1 MLSVLSQ
8 EDPTSSANE
17 MRWTPISNA
26 PESYTSGESYY
37 LHPQIPSHTSSS
49 SWGDTS
55 TDGGVDTT
63 SHFGV
68 QRDSASPSGKK
79 HKIRDQD
86 YHDATIEDPSVFSRS
101 HAPGGSADPWPSH
114 DEHLKPSPT
123 SPPTASPHRGIT
135 PDIHPYGFQ
144 NAKSSGQPNLTNRP
158 ASQTLSGVYIPRTHC
173 QRPDR
178 QLSQTPLSRS
188 VSQDE
193 EPSSASPSH
202 SDIGISHKTSIP
214 ATTVS
219 RKKPRR
225 KAHNA
230 IERRY
235 RIRLNE
241 KIAELRDSIPS
252 LRVTPRSPSDGNSK
266 DELIGSAHKVNKANV
281 LEKATEYIK
290 SLEMCNRRLQEELN
304 RIVSLSRNS
313 ISNFQMQPV
322 PISYPM
328 MENGYAGIG
337 PTVQTDHVPEMF
349 AYINRDS

>member
-1 MLSVLSQ
+1 
-8 EDPTSSANE
+8 

-26 PESYTSGESYY
+26 PEPYTSGESYY

-63 SHFGV
+63 SQFGV

-79 HKIRDQD
+79 HKIRDPD
-86 YHDATIEDPSVFSRS
+86 YPDAIIKDPSVFSSS
-101 HAPGGSADPWPSH
+101 HAPGSSADSWPSH
-114 DEHLKPSPT
+114 DEYLKQSPT

-135 PDIHPYGFQ
+135 PDIYSYGFK
-144 NAKSSGQPNLTNRP
+144 NAKSSGPMNLINGP
-158 ASQTLSGVYIPRTHC
+158 ASQISSGVYV
-173 QRPDR
+173 QRPHFQNSNR

-202 SDIGISHKTSIP
+202 SDIGLSQKTSIP

-252 LRVTPRSPSDGNSK
+252 LRVNPISPSDGNPK
-266 DELIGSAHKVNKANV
+266 DDLVGSAHKVNKANV

-304 RIVSLSRNS
+304 RIVSLSRNN

-322 PISYPM
+322 PISYPV
-328 MENGYAGIG
+328 MENGYTVIG
-337 PTVQTDHVPEMF
+337 PTVQADHVPEMF